1 MATVTAIRHVHFE
14 DLGMLERLLRGRGHR
29 VCYLD
34 AWRDDLA
41 PARDADLLVVLGGPI
56 GAYEEGIYPSL
67 AGEIALV
74 AERLRG
80 GRPVLGICLGHQIM
94 ARALG
99 AEVAPGPRR
108 ELGYFPLE
116 LTDRG
121 RRSPLARLD
130 GLAVLHW
137 HGDCAGLPGGADLL
151 ALTPDCGVQAFALGA
166 HGLALQFHV
175 EVEAAGLEAWLIGH
189 ALEISQTDGADV
201 ERLRA
206 DAARCSDSLNRA
218 AEELLVQWLEPLGL

>member
-1 MATVTAIRHVHFE
+1 
-14 DLGMLERLLRGRGHR
+14 
-29 VCYLD
+29 
-34 AWRDDLA
+34 
-41 PARDADLLVVLGGPI
+41 
-56 GAYEEGIYPSL
+56 
-67 AGEIALV
+67 
-74 AERLRG
+74 
-80 GRPVLGICLGHQIM
+80 M

-108 ELGYFPLE
+108 ELGYFPVE

-121 RRSPLARLD
+121 RRSPLARLE
-130 GLAVLHW
+130 GQAVLHW

-151 ALTPDCGVQAFALGA
+151 ALTPDCQVQAFALGG

-189 ALEISQTDGADV
+189 ALEISQTDGAEV
-201 ERLRA
+201 TRLRA
-206 DAARCSDSLNRA
+206 DAARWSDSLNRA